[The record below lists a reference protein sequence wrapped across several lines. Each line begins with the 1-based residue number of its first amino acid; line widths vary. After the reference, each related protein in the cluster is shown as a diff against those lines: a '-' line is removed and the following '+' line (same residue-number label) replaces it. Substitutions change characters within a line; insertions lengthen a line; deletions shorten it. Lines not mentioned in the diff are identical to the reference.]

1 MKSLYQRQF
10 IIMAGV
16 ILVSFA
22 LLGSAFIALSYNY
35 TVQEQQ
41 DSILHNAVYVADVLG
56 DAVTSDTDLQ
66 GFVLKAARVRPT
78 LESVAVVTDAT
89 VLLATQDG
97 QILFAV
103 DGTGE
108 IDDLANV
115 QIPAGVVQTIQATG
129 SFSAMSNL
137 GGTFSENRYVAGAPF
152 HYNYQGNSIP
162 AGLVLI
168 AAEAASLTEMW
179 RAFASI
185 FLFTSVVVMLIAF
198 VTTSVTSLKMTRP
211 LKDMAEAVR
220 KFGHGEYNTRVDC
233 NGRCDEVGELAE
245 AFNAMADSI
254 SQAEHRRSEF
264 VANISHELKTPMTTI
279 AGFADGILD
288 GTIPKEQEDK
298 YLATIADETRRLS
311 RLVRHMLS
319 LSRMESQGSDLTKR
333 RDFDLNELII
343 RTLLSFDGRTEEKG
357 LDMQLQLP
365 EDHMSVTADPD
376 SITQVLYNLLD
387 NAVKFASEGT
397 AVTISLWKQGGK
409 AYVSVKNRGETIPA
423 DDLPL
428 IFDRFHKSDRSRSL
442 DRDGV
447 GLGLYL
453 VKSILDAHNEDIA
466 VTSRDGVTDF
476 VFTLTLARE
485 PKQKA
490 ETRKKPEQRKKPEP
504 RKKAGQEQ
512 AAGEPPEEE

>member
-97 QILFAV
+97 QVLFAV

-288 GTIPKEQEDK
+288 GTIPPERERE
-298 YLATIADETRRLS
+298 YLKVISAETRRLS
-311 RLVRHMLS
+311 RLVRKMLD
-319 LSRMESQGSDLTKR
+319 LSRLQSAEYVTAQEQFDISEVMLRVLVSLETKV
-333 RDFDLNELII
+333 NA
-343 RTLLSFDGRTEEKG
+343 KH
-357 LDMQLQLP
+357 LDVDTQLP
-365 EDHMSVTADPD
+365 EDPVEVWGDPD
-376 SITQVLYNLLD
+376 AITQVCYNLLD
-387 NAVKFASEGT
+387 NAIKFSYEESTLGISI
-397 AVTISLWKQGGK
+397 VTRAGK
-409 AYVSVKNRGETIPA
+409 AYVSVRNHGDTIPPEE
-423 DDLPL
+423 LPL
-428 IFDRFHKSDRSRSL
+428 VFDRFHKTDHSRSE

-447 GLGLYL
+447 GLGLYI
-453 VKSILDAHNEDIA
+453 VKTILNNHKENIT
-466 VTSRDGVTDF
+466 VTSQDGVTEF
-476 VFTLTLARE
+476 TFTLTLA
-485 PKQKA
+485 
-490 ETRKKPEQRKKPEP
+490 
-504 RKKAGQEQ
+504 
-512 AAGEPPEEE
+512 